1 MNGFVK
7 LLLALVALGVL
18 GYFCIYQ
25 HAPAIAAAIDSGV
38 GDALE
43 TPGTASAVVWAT
55 DGRDVTL
62 TGNVANDAERD
73 RVIAAVAAVPGV
85 RVINDQLVLA
95 ELPTPPLPQPEPP
108 YRTRLELTNDAAV
121 TISGDVPNGA
131 AREALI
137 AAAGSALP
145 GRSVVDGSVLRAT
158 DDPAWRGRN
167 EAALAALGQMTKGY
181 AELEDDT
188 LTVRGEV
195 ASAGLLA
202 AVNDALG
209 QLEGAT
215 LAVDVAVVAPSRAVQ
230 EQAVVDCQQ
239 RFDAALSDSRIL
251 FATGS
256 ADIDSASDALLAEL
270 AGIARACPLARIDI
284 GGHTDSTGDAAY
296 NEYLSGQR
304 ANAVRDNLIARGV
317 AGSRLTATGY
327 GPSQPVADNATRAGR
342 ERNRR
347 IEMRVTLAE

>member
-7 LLLALVALGVL
+7 LLLALIALGVL

-25 HAPAIAAAIDSGV
+25 HAPAIAAAIKSGV

-43 TPGTASAVVWAT
+43 SEAASTAVVFAT
-55 DGRDVTL
+55 DGRDITL
-62 TGNVANDAERD
+62 TGSVADDAERD

-95 ELPTPPLPQPEPP
+95 DLPTPPLPDTEPP
-108 YRTRLELTNDAAV
+108 YTTRLMLSTDAGV
-121 TISGDVPNGA
+121 SISGDVPSAA
-131 AREALI
+131 ARESLV
-137 AAAGSALP
+137 AAAGSVLTDRDVA
-145 GRSVVDGSVLRAT
+145 DGSVLRENE
-158 DDPAWRGRN
+158 DPAWRGRI
-167 EAALAALGQMTKGY
+167 EAALAALQPMTSGY
-181 AELEDDT
+181 AELVDDT

-195 ASAGLLA
+195 ASDALLA
-202 AVNDALG
+202 DVNAALGGLAGVTLDIDIAVN
-209 QLEGAT
+209 
-215 LAVDVAVVAPSRAVQ
+215 APSRASQ
-230 EQAVVDCQQ
+230 EEAVLDCQQ
-239 RFDAALSDSRIL
+239 RFDAALAESRIL

-256 ADIDSASDALLAEL
+256 ADIDSASDSLLAEL

-284 GGHTDSTGDAAY
+284 GGHTDSTGDPAY